1 MVDNEQMS
9 GDKEL
14 RRIEPS
20 EPLGE
25 HVSDSL
31 GFELDH
37 IADEM
42 EKNVDWIQ
50 RGQWVAVHGSKEKV
64 DELLKA
70 CYAAGILKDD
80 LTIQEDE
87 KYPGWCWYVCLT
99 KALEAKTAGERP

>member
-1 MVDNEQMS
+1 MS

-31 GFELDH
+31 KFELEH
-37 IADEM
+37 FADEM

-50 RGQWVAVHGSKEKV
+50 QGQWVQVYGGKEKI
-64 DELLKA
+64 DPLLEA
-70 CYAAGILKDD
+70 CYAAGISKDD
-80 LTIQEDE
+80 LTVQQLDE

-99 KALEAKTAGERP
+99 KALDNLK

>member
-1 MVDNEQMS
+1 MADDEQMS

-31 GFELDH
+31 KFELEH
-37 IADEM
+37 FADEM

-50 RGQWVAVHGSKEKV
+50 QGQWVQVYGGKEKL
-64 DELLKA
+64 EPLLQA
-70 CYAAGILKDD
+70 CHKAGIIRED
-80 LTIQEDE
+80 LTVKEDE
-87 KYPGWCWYVCLT
+87 RYPGKYWYVCLT
-99 KALEAKTAGERP
+99 KALEAKTAGKNP